1 MFADIAET
9 GGLNKNISSTIYQRR
24 IKPLSFISSRLFTKI
39 AIIYKW
45 KVAMIAF
52 LWIVRIKF
60 LPIENLIIQTAP
72 FIKDRL
78 RILPDIIAIVAQ
90 IKNKNLS
97 GSREV
102 TYVITTLK

>member
-1 MFADIAET
+1 
-9 GGLNKNISSTIYQRR
+9 
-24 IKPLSFISSRLFTKI
+24 
-39 AIIYKW
+39 
-45 KVAMIAF
+45 MIAF

-90 IKNKNLS
+90 IKKKNFERITRS
-97 GSREV
+97 YICDYNFEIGSENSSIR
-102 TYVITTLK
+102 Y